1 VVERLQCQYAYRVER
16 PCHILSL
23 YFDFISYDRMAC
35 YAVIIMIMIPPFL
48 FLAIAKKR
56 KGVDKSGGWGI
67 ELIVVME

>member
-1 VVERLQCQYAYRVER
+1 
-16 PCHILSL
+16 
-23 YFDFISYDRMAC
+23 MAC